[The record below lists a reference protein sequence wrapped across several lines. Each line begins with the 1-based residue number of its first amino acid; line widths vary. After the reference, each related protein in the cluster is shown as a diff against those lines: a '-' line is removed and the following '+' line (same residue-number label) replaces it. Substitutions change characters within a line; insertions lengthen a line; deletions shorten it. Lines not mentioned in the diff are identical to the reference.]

1 MSTPWV
7 ARVLGSAAI
16 TVAAGCA
23 AAWLAPTAA
32 ALASPNIPLEER
44 LEDADAAF
52 VGELVSQRPAPG
64 EGTVYRFDVKQQIRG
79 VGGSEVE
86 VRADEPLTDAQDRP
100 LTRGIVVGVLTGL
113 DGATLTT
120 SSCLLTDPAALLAVA
135 DEPRGGLIKIALGI
149 LFTLAVVGWA
159 VSRRRRGTRPE
170 LPGPPAV

>member
-1 MSTPWV
+1 
-7 ARVLGSAAI
+7 
-16 TVAAGCA
+16 
-23 AAWLAPTAA
+23 
-32 ALASPNIPLEER
+32 
-44 LEDADAAF
+44 
-52 VGELVSQRPAPG
+52 
-64 EGTVYRFDVKQQIRG
+64 VYRFDVKQQIRG

-86 VRADEPLTDAQDRP
+86 VRAEEPLTDAQDRP